1 MLDFAPSH
9 DDLRA
14 AYGVLAGAAIGAV
27 MWVGVLLWWHL

>member
-1 MLDFAPSH
+1 MLDFAPSR

-27 MWVGVLLWWHL
+27 MWAGALLWWLL